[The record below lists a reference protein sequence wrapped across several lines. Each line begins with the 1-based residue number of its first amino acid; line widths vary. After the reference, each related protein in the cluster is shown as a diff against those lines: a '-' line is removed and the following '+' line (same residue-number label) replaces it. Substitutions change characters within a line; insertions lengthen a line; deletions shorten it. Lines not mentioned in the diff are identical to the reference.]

1 MNDGGFLKDYY
12 SSIRFSW
19 LFLLGQN
26 EQIENINIYGDILYF
41 FAGIV
46 LLIVMLNVLIALSGK
61 ALERAD
67 ENRVEYGYKE
77 KVQLLYELQQ
87 SSITKL
93 YRFYTTRHGTH
104 EGEEINNLLFVSCFD
119 DIRPDAAIE
128 QAKETQQEA
137 SSEEQET
144 E

>member
-1 MNDGGFLKDYY
+1 MKDGGFLDNYY

-26 EQIENINIYGDILYF
+26 DQIENINIYGDILYF

-93 YRFYTTRHGTH
+93 YRFYTTRNGNH

-119 DIRPDAAIE
+119 DIRPDAAEE
-128 QAKETQQEA
+128 QAKE
-137 SSEEQET
+137 
-144 E
+144 

>member
-1 MNDGGFLKDYY
+1 LLSQAILIIACVGLADAFKSYSRSIKDGGFLDNYY

-19 LFLLGQN
+19 LFLFGQN
-26 EQIENINIYGDILYF
+26 DQIENINIYGDILYF
-41 FAGIV
+41 FAVIV

-77 KVQLLYELQQ
+77 KVQLLNELQQ

-93 YRFYTTRHGTH
+93 
-104 EGEEINNLLFVSCFD
+104 
-119 DIRPDAAIE
+119 
-128 QAKETQQEA
+128 
-137 SSEEQET
+137 
-144 E
+144 